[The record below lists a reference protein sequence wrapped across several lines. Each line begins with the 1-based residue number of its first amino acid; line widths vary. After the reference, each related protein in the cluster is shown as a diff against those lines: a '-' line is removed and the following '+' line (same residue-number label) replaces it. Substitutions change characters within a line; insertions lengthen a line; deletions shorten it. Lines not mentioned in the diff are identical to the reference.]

1 MGTAASLGIP
11 SASVVS
17 LRALLRAK
25 VWRGVRLRGSESQI
39 AALSFGGRGRQ
50 GWPWA
55 GVLGLGVLLSG
66 GAAAA
71 ATVVAIDSGDTL
83 RVRAGGVVRT
93 IRLACLDAPELEQ
106 IPHGPGA
113 KATLQRLLPIG
124 APVTLIS
131 PARPGAATAVAEVV
145 SGAANVNLEMVRT
158 GQAFSTLDDQPQ
170 CDPLRYAE
178 AENTAQ
184 FRRLG
189 VWQVEG
195 GLQRPWDWRI
205 ARAEVEAQRARE
217 QLVQQHLAELRAARS
232 ARINAVP
239 QPSRG
244 APGPQLQPL
253 QPLQPGFYQQ
263 CLVITRQ
270 QFMSRSMGV
279 SPPKGLFESL
289 CGCLNKPKANET
301 TDGLTNRCTTDFM
314 GRVNRYLNPGL

>member
-1 MGTAASLGIP
+1 
-11 SASVVS
+11 VV
-17 LRALLRAK
+17 
-25 VWRGVRLRGSESQI
+25 
-39 AALSFGGRGRQ
+39 
-50 GWPWA
+50 
-55 GVLGLGVLLSG
+55 GLGVLLWG

-106 IPHGPGA
+106 TPHGPGA

-131 PARPGAATAVAEVV
+131 PARPSATTAVAEVV
-145 SGAANVNLEMVRT
+145 SGAGNVNLEMVRT
-158 GQAFSTLDDQPQ
+158 GQAFSRLDDQPQ

-205 ARAEVEAQRARE
+205 ARAEAEAQRERE
-217 QLVQQHLAELRAARS
+217 QLAQQDLARLRAARP
-232 ARINAVP
+232 ARLNAAS

-244 APGPQLQPL
+244 APGPQLP
-253 QPLQPGFYQQ
+253 PFQPGFYQQ
-263 CLVITRQ
+263 CLAISRE

-279 SPPKGLFESL
+279 APPKGLFESL
-289 CGCLNKPKANET
+289 CSCLNKPKTNET
-301 TDGLTNRCTTDFM
+301 TDGLTKRCMGNFM
-314 GRVNRYLNPGL
+314 QSLKSTFQPGS

>member
-11 SASVVS
+11 SASVAS

-25 VWRGVRLRGSESQI
+25 IWRGFTLRGSKSQI
-39 AALSFGGRGRQ
+39 SALSFGAQGRQ

-55 GVLGLGVLLSG
+55 GGLGLGVLLLG

-71 ATVVAIDSGDTL
+71 ATVVAVDSGDTL
-83 RVRAGGVVRT
+83 RVRAGGLVRT

-106 IPHGPGA
+106 TPHGPGA

-131 PARPGAATAVAEVV
+131 PARPSATTAVAEVV
-145 SGAANVNLEMVRT
+145 SSAGNVNLEMVRT

-205 ARAEVEAQRARE
+205 ARAEAEAQRARE
-217 QLVQQHLAELRAARS
+217 QLVQQHLAELRAARA
-232 ARINAVP
+232 ARINAAP

-244 APGPQLQPL
+244 AAGPQLQPF
-253 QPLQPGFYQQ
+253 QPGFYQQ
-263 CLVITRQ
+263 CLAMSNQ
-270 QFMSRSMGV
+270 QFMAGSMGV
-279 SPPKGLFESL
+279 SPPKGLLENL
-289 CGCLNKPKANET
+289 CNCLNKPKANET
-301 TDGLTNRCTTDFM
+301 TDGLTKRCTTAFM
-314 GRVNRYLNPGL
+314 GRVNSYLKPGL